1 MRVLTVN
8 LGSSMLRLRL
18 VEPDGVVSESADLPS
33 TGGEVDEEKVSE
45 LVSRW
50 PRPDAIGHRL
60 AHGGPLYTRA
70 VLIDEAV
77 ALDLG
82 GLAELAPLQQAPALR
97 LHEVI
102 DAVRL
107 GTPSVACFDTTF
119 HSGMPGAGQTYA
131 VPLAWRDRLAVRRY
145 GAHGLS
151 QAYAV
156 QRVTGLTGRP
166 GARLAVAHLGVSSSV
181 AAVVGGRSVE
191 STAGF
196 TPMDGLVMG
205 SGAGAI
211 DPAVVVWLQKR
222 KGLHPDEVSRA
233 LHRESGLL
241 ALAGTSDVTEVL
253 QAVES
258 TDRDAPTNGAKLA
271 LAVYV
276 HRVSLGIGAM
286 AAAVH
291 GLDALVFTG
300 GVGEGSAVVR
310 ELVSLSLGHLGI
322 AVDPLRNAQADRSP
336 QDQDVSA
343 ASAATSTFVIHS
355 REDLQIASE
364 TRSVLRGR
372 RGSAATMPL

>member
-1 MRVLTVN
+1 
-8 LGSSMLRLRL
+8 
-18 VEPDGVVSESADLPS
+18 
-33 TGGEVDEEKVSE
+33 
-45 LVSRW
+45 
-50 PRPDAIGHRL
+50 
-60 AHGGPLYTRA
+60 
-70 VLIDEAV
+70 
-77 ALDLG
+77 
-82 GLAELAPLQQAPALR
+82 
-97 LHEVI
+97 
-102 DAVRL
+102 
-107 GTPSVACFDTTF
+107 
-119 HSGMPGAGQTYA
+119 
-131 VPLAWRDRLAVRRY
+131 
-145 GAHGLS
+145 
-151 QAYAV
+151 
-156 QRVTGLTGRP
+156 
-166 GARLAVAHLGVSSSV
+166 
-181 AAVVGGRSVE
+181 
-191 STAGF
+191 
-196 TPMDGLVMG
+196 MDGLVMG
-205 SGAGAI
+205 SGAGAV